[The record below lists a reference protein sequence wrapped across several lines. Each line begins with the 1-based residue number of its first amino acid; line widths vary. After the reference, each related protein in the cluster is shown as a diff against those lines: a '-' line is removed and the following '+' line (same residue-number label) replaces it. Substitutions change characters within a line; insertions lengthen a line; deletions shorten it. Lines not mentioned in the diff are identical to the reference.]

1 MLSFLSEII
10 EFFLRWQYT
19 VVKISYG
26 GAVAI
31 QTNHPSQDLAWISS
45 QIDQLAKFG
54 QTESGVTRLAFSQAD
69 HQARKYIT
77 EIMESLALT
86 VYTDAIGNIIGR
98 FIPAGAQ
105 PDVPAVVT
113 GSHLDTVPAG
123 GKYDGILG
131 LVCGLAAVRRLKA
144 CSDLKH
150 PLEVIAFAA
159 EESSRFDIPAIGSK
173 VMAGLLNPA
182 ALKQIKDADGITLKE
197 ELQALGLPLEQV
209 GTAVRSADSI
219 KGFVELH
226 IEQGRVLEQ
235 GRVQIGIV
243 DKISAPTR
251 LKITVTGTTSHAGVA
266 AIEDRQDALVS
277 AAMIVLAIRNIAV
290 EYEYQGAVATV
301 TVLKTYPGAINVVPG
316 QVEMWVDI
324 RAAEHENIIEILQEI
339 KDAVS
344 SIADDNDT
352 PVAIAVIFSEKPVI
366 LDEALNQTIETISG
380 KLKLTSLRL
389 DSRAGHDAMNIAHIA
404 PAALVIVS
412 CQDGISHNS
421 NEYVTAEDIAAGLEV
436 LTETLHCL
444 AK

>member
-1 MLSFLSEII
+1 M
-10 EFFLRWQYT
+10 
-19 VVKISYG
+19 
-26 GAVAI
+26 AI

-54 QTESGVTRLAFSQAD
+54 QAESGVTRLAFSQAD

-77 EIMESLALT
+77 EIMESLELT

-98 FIPAGAQ
+98 FTPAGVQAG
-105 PDVPAVVT
+105 VPAVVT

-144 CSDLKH
+144 CSDLTH

-182 ALKQIKDADGITLKE
+182 ALQQVKDADGITLKD
-197 ELQALGLPLEQV
+197 ELQALGLPLEHA
-209 GTAVRSADSI
+209 GAAVRSANNI
-219 KGFVELH
+219 KSFVELH

-243 DKISAPTR
+243 DKVSAPTR

-324 RAAEHENIIEILQEI
+324 RATEHENIIEILQEI

-352 PVAIAVIFSEKPVI
+352 PVAIAVTFSEKPVI
-366 LDEALNQTIETISG
+366 LDETLNQTIETISAQ
-380 KLKLTSLRL
+380 LKLTSLRL

-404 PAALVIVS
+404 PAALVVVP

-421 NEYVTAEDIAAGLEV
+421 NEYVTDEDIAAGLEV